1 MVKLDKKLTE
11 RYLIMAQDIMT
22 MLDDQKVSLT
32 DVANVANIGL
42 STLSTAVKRPVDT
55 WSLRIIN
62 GLARAL
68 YMQPGELVNRI
79 QDVPFELDVNDQKQ
93 TIQGV
98 FISDS
103 TQYKQIKFVV
113 NSTVMEGWQPDV
125 KDIERLKLEAANP
138 NSRRKQRALG
148 IMNGGN

>member
-1 MVKLDKKLTE
+1 MVKLNKKLTE

-113 NSTVMEGWQPDV
+113 NSTVMEGWEPDV

-138 NSRRKQRALG
+138 NSRR
-148 IMNGGN
+148 